1 MKEINSKGENELTI
15 LKNMFKGDEK
25 DTELTHI
32 ADSLRMMIHNVEN
45 ALSVNETKYRMIVN
59 DLESMLEGNIKEEGK
74 FTNYVIINA
83 KVNIQTL
90 PITIQAQKDVLDVLR
105 EELECADAVLTDN
118 KQHRAEFDPTLEHD
132 NGNFVGFPF

>member
-1 MKEINSKGENELTI
+1 MKEVNSKGETELTI
-15 LKNMFKGDEK
+15 LKYMFKGDEK

-83 KVNIQTL
+83 KVNTQTL

-105 EELECADAVLTDN
+105 EELECADAILTDN

-132 NGNFVGFPF
+132 NGNFIGFPF

>member
-1 MKEINSKGENELTI
+1 MKEANSKGEPELTI
-15 LKNMFKGDEK
+15 LKYMFKGDEK
-25 DTELTHI
+25 DTELTRMV
-32 ADSLRMMIHNVEN
+32 DSLRMMIHNVEN
-45 ALSVNETKYRMIVN
+45 AISVNETKYRMIVN

-83 KVNIQTL
+83 KVNLQTL

-105 EELECADAVLTDN
+105 EELECADAILTDN

>member
-1 MKEINSKGENELTI
+1 MKEVNSKGETELTI
-15 LKNMFKGDEK
+15 LKYMFKGDEK

-59 DLESMLEGNIKEEGK
+59 DLDSMLEGNIKEEGK

>member
-1 MKEINSKGENELTI
+1 MKEVNSKGETELTI
-15 LKNMFKGDEK
+15 LKYMFKGDEK

>member
-1 MKEINSKGENELTI
+1 MKEANSKGEPELTI
-15 LKNMFKGDEK
+15 LKYMFKGDEK
-25 DTELTHI
+25 DTELTRMV
-32 ADSLRMMIHNVEN
+32 DSLRMMIHNVEN

-83 KVNIQTL
+83 KVNLQTL

-105 EELECADAVLTDN
+105 EELECADAILTDN

>member
-1 MKEINSKGENELTI
+1 MKEVNSKDETELTI
-15 LKNMFKGDEK
+15 LKYMFKGDEK

-59 DLESMLEGNIKEEGK
+59 DLDSMLEGNIKEEGK

-105 EELECADAVLTDN
+105 EELECADAILTDN